1 MYQILINLFT
11 VKHRIIYTLVHIT
24 IIAVLF
30 SCNKTESSIEK
41 PILELVNKYAID
53 IDEPSGLDLSLDNMS
68 LWTVCDKYGK
78 IHQLDLTGQILKEI
92 SIPGNGFEG
101 ITLDLDGQSFWIA
114 QESQGE
120 LLQIDT
126 LGNEIQTFAITNVR
140 SASGGLEGITI
151 NSTNNHLFL
160 LKEKDPGV
168 LIELNVDLET
178 MMFKRIYF
186 AQDFS
191 GMDYAELTD
200 ELWIVSDQEKKVYR
214 CDLNGNVLMS
224 FPINVDKAEGIAV
237 DSENNLIYI
246 VSDSADILYIYRL
259 N

>member
-1 MYQILINLFT
+1 MKY
-11 VKHRIIYTLVHIT
+11 RIIYTLVLIT
-24 IIAVLF
+24 IIAGLF
-30 SCNKTESSIEK
+30 SCNNAESQLEK
-41 PILELVNKYAID
+41 PSLELINKYAIAVE
-53 IDEPSGLDLSLDNMS
+53 EPSGLDLALDKKS
-68 LWTVCDKYGK
+68 LWTVSDKYSK
-78 IHQLDLTGQILKEI
+78 IYQLDLTGQILKEI
-92 SIPGNGFEG
+92 SIPSNGFEG
-101 ITLDLDGQSFWIA
+101 ITLDLDGQSFWIV
-114 QESQGE
+114 QESRGE

-126 LGNEIQTFAITNVR
+126 LGNEIQTLAITYVK

-160 LKEKDPGV
+160 LKEKDPSV

-178 MMFKRIYF
+178 IMFKRIYF
-186 AQDFS
+186 ALDFS
-191 GMDYAELTD
+191 GMDYAELKD

-224 FPINVDKAEGIAV
+224 FPINVDKAEGIAI